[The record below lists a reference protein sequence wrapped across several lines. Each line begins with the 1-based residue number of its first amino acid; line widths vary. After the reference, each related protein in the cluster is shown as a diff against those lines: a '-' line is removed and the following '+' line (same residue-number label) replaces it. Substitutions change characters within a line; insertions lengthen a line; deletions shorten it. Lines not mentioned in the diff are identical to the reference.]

1 MGVFSECLQ
10 EPLRAARPHPSFR
23 PPRDMNP
30 LSLTVAIAT
39 SLLAVLLPV
48 RAYIPAIPTND
59 TNAAVADGLNLT
71 DISRVY
77 LQWYNVIG

>member
-1 MGVFSECLQ
+1 
-10 EPLRAARPHPSFR
+10 
-23 PPRDMNP
+23 MNP
-30 LSLTVAIAT
+30 LFFTFTIAIG
-39 SLLAVLLPV
+39 LLAVFFPV

-59 TNAAVADGLNLT
+59 TNAAVADGLNVT